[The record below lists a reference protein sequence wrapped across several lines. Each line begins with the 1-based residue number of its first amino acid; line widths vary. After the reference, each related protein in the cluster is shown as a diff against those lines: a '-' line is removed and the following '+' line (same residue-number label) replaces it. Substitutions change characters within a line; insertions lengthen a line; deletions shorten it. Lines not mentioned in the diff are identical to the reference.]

1 MSRSKVFAF
10 PIQRTRYLTT
20 LFFDRQTQ
28 DINNIPLYSMG
39 KGSENPR
46 NGNGETTT
54 AATSIQELATSSDN
68 YNGDDDDDD
77 IIDNDITVSD
87 EDLLL
92 ACRSYLQ
99 KKNRLGQWTA
109 FEARRKSR
117 QHQQQRSQASQS
129 GFFWDDPSELKY
141 FRQQTHM
148 ITPGNINTNYNNNDD
163 DIDLDEDD
171 EEDPMMMHDNSGND
185 NDEDIIRYISAAAVS
200 ETYYVPE
207 PTSKIEQITFD
218 FKGEQ
223 SEQNDNDDDSDD
235 ATAAEESSPLELWA
249 RHFSTFPMQPS
260 KSQRNRSNAVKKRW
274 EDPEWKAR
282 WYERRWGK
290 LSSSSSDSTDENTIK
305 DDGKENEGTA
315 SSSNRN
321 SENGSLSASTSIK
334 KNWKQGAKTSALTPD
349 FLASDVFNSL
359 TEEEIRRAV
368 EMYLQSNKKR
378 TDTRKRTQEVRRKS
392 LLMSAPTTASNIT
405 AKVPPNALAWDRD
418 PQALE
423 EARRIR
429 SERAKKSY
437 QTRLKNNNQRSK
449 QRATKTSAAA
459 TTAVT
464 QTRKNPT
471 ESAPK
476 DALSRIASDLD
487 KSRLPQLQDLKL
499 IAGPAKLPKR
509 KKLLIRL
516 ISEYFGLRGKCVPV
530 GNEDDSETLQFITNC
545 SVSQLIA
552 FALDKVREAHGKSAT

>member
-163 DIDLDEDD
+163 DMDLDEDD

-223 SEQNDNDDDSDD
+223 PEQNDNDDSDD

-321 SENGSLSASTSIK
+321 SENGSHSASTSIK